1 MLLLKKKKL
10 LCTHTHKKKLY
21 PFVHIVSVTF
31 DHIPR
36 KSACHSVWL
45 WDKRC
50 SYLQTVIEL
59 RGMIRLTYVNFVF
72 SSYLPLMFLFSKL
85 LLMLELVSLFSLD
98 IHYHRLS
105 GCLCFCEYECLK
117 AWKQRAGANCIEPS
131 TFLLSDVPSES
142 LKILERWILNS
153 LALPDNWIVNV

>member
-1 MLLLKKKKL
+1 MKTWTEMWKRLTCICLRRSKGMRTFLFPKLENSTKTLICCVIMRKKKKKAFM
-10 LCTHTHKKKLY
+10 HTHKKLY

-45 WDKRC
+45 RDKRC

-59 RGMIRLTYVNFVF
+59 RRMIRLTYVNFVF

-85 LLMLELVSLFSLD
+85 LPMLELVSLFSLD

-105 GCLCFCEYECLK
+105 GCLCFCECECLK
-117 AWKQRAGANCIEPS
+117 A
-131 TFLLSDVPSES
+131 
-142 LKILERWILNS
+142 
-153 LALPDNWIVNV
+153 